1 MTPQRMRKQKK
12 LNAIMMAR
20 ELKAQEEIKR
30 KKQRVAPLFNKGGL
44 QYITD
49 DMDLTTLGRKV

>member
-1 MTPQRMRKQKK
+1 MTPQRTLKRKK
-12 LNAIMMAR
+12 LNAIMMVR
-20 ELKAQEEIKR
+20 EQKAQEEIER
-30 KKQRVAPLFNKGGL
+30 KKLRVAPLYNKGGL